1 MTDLDLLVA
10 GAMVTFLAVA
20 GAYIAIRH
28 RANETPVDSY
38 KSVRGDKTAKAYGA
52 VEAFA
57 PADNNGSASAG
68 AQSQMEM
75 RN

>member
-1 MTDLDLLVA
+1 MNDLDLLVA

-38 KSVRGDKTAKAYGA
+38 T
-52 VEAFA
+52 
-57 PADNNGSASAG
+57 PATQRSAATRP
-68 AQSQMEM
+68 ATDP
-75 RN
+75 RPRAR